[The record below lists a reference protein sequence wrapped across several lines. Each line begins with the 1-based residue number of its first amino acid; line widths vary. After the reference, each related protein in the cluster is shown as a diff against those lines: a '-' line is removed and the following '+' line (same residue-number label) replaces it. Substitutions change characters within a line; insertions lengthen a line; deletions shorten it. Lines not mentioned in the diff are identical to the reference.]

1 MDDPLAADRE
11 EIRQAH
17 VFASGLLWLAGDA
30 RLQRIVDTA
39 AEAFEMPMAAISI
52 IDRDRQFFPVSVG
65 LDVTET
71 DRALAFCAHA
81 IETCGAVMCV
91 PDARLDERFAT
102 NALVTGPPDI
112 RFYAGYPLEDPPG
125 TALGTLCIIGREPR
139 APLTSQEQ
147 ERFVRLAELCQAEI
161 ARARSVFSSNIAAAD
176 LIAGQIQRAVDT
188 GNETLVTEL
197 DRILQ
202 ETEEKVRRG
211 RAARRDF
218 PPRI

>member
-1 MDDPLAADRE
+1 MDAPLPEDRE

-17 VFASGLLWLAGDA
+17 VYASGLLWLAGDE
-30 RLQRIVDTA
+30 RLQRIVETT
-39 AEAFEMPMAAISI
+39 AEAFDMPIVAISV

-71 DRALAFCAHA
+71 DRTLAFCAHA
-81 IETCGAVMCV
+81 IESCGTVMCV
-91 PDARLDERFAT
+91 PDARQDERFAT

-125 TALGTLCIIGREPR
+125 TALGTLCIIGCEPR
-139 APLTSQEQ
+139 PPLTAEEE
-147 ERFVRLAELCQAEI
+147 ERLIRLAELCRAEI
-161 ARARSVFSSNIAAAD
+161 VRARSVFSSNIAAAD
-176 LIAGQIQRAVDT
+176 LIAGQIGRAVDA

-202 ETEEKVRRG
+202 ETEEKIRLG